1 MTLAKMNILV
11 ETDLGKFEKTITA
24 LFNPNQ
30 ISISKN
36 VQWCLKP
43 KPESDTGKTQFTSGE
58 PVTLSLEL
66 FFDTYE
72 SGTDVRERT
81 KEIFSLTT
89 VQGHGN
95 LHRPPLCK
103 IVWGTF
109 DLSDTFS
116 CQWVLTSLNQ
126 RFSLFLSDGTPVRA
140 TLGCSFRQW
149 RGDETEAKL
158 LDKKSADVAKTRIIK
173 SGDTLTGIAAEE
185 YNDPALWRPIA
196 QANRIDNPLDL
207 PVGRVLLIP
216 TLTS

>member
-1 MTLAKMNILV
+1 MTLAKMEILV
-11 ETDLGKFEKTITA
+11 ETDLGKFGKTITA

-30 ISISKN
+30 ITISKN
-36 VQWCLKP
+36 VQWRLKP

-58 PVTLSLEL
+58 PATLNLEL

-72 SGTDVRERT
+72 SGTDVRNHT

-89 VQGHGN
+89 VQEHGE

-103 IVWGTF
+103 IAWGTF
-109 DLSDTFS
+109 DLSDTFD

-149 RGDETEAKL
+149 RGDEIEAKL
-158 LDKKSADVAKTRIIK
+158 LDKKSSDVAKTRILK
-173 SGDTLTGIAAEE
+173 SGETLTGIAAEE
-185 YNDPALWRPIA
+185 YNDPAMWRPIA
-196 QANRIDNPLDL
+196 QANQIDNPLVL
-207 PVGRVLLIP
+207 PVGKVLLIP